1 MMVRRKKVST
11 AVPSTDREEGQS
23 HVLLSYS
30 RNIFSARIIKYVE
43 HKNWSLNINI
53 ECTLLKYT

>member
-1 MMVRRKKVST
+1 MMVRRKKEST

-30 RNIFSARIIKYVE
+30 RNIFSARIIKYVG
-43 HKNWSLNINI
+43 HKNWSLNI
-53 ECTLLKYT
+53 T